1 MKRSTFW
8 VTLVFTVI
16 ISVFSCSKENNHTPD
31 SPQKRNVQFVLYTD
45 TTFPNENSLITFT
58 LSIANAS
65 NKTLWDSMFLPMQ
78 LKDIPDLPHRIMVT
92 KTVPDNDT
100 SLLKVGF
107 YYTIENVGYSWK
119 LDTFSNRAVFKSIEF
134 NFR

>member
-1 MKRSTFW
+1 MKFSYLLVILGFI
-8 VTLVFTVI
+8 VTITG
-16 ISVFSCSKENNHTPD
+16 FSCNKENNGTPKP
-31 SPQKRNVQFVLYTD
+31 SQKRNVQFVLFTD
-45 TTFPNENSLITFT
+45 TTFTNENSLITFT
-58 LSIANAS
+58 LSIVNAS

-78 LKDIPDLPHRIMVT
+78 LKNIPDLSHKIMVN
-92 KTVPDNDT
+92 KTVPNDDN

-119 LDTFSNRAVFKSIEF
+119 LDTFSNRSTFKSIEF